1 MVLISLLLKCFG
13 KNLLNFPAHVIHV
26 RKQEF
31 LNIQSIYFSNQE
43 YQSVVSYNIIDMSK
57 LEELCKI

>member
-1 MVLISLLLKCFG
+1 MVLIGLLYKHFRT
-13 KNLLNFPAHVIHV
+13 NLAKFPAHVIHV
-26 RKQEF
+26 RKQEV

-43 YQSVVSYNIIDMSK
+43 YQSVVSYNLIDLSK